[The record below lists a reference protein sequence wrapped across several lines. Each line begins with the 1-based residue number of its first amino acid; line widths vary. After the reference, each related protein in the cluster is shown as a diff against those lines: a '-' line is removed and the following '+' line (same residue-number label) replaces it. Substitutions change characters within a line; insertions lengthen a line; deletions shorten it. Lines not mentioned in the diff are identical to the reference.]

1 MCRQV
6 EGEDGIIS
14 VPLQARRPA
23 PVLSLPAHIDVGD
36 VIVGN
41 AQVGLLA
48 CCHSCCGLS
57 AICAVNANLGDLPAQ
72 QFAAWR

>member
-1 MCRQV
+1 MCLQV

-23 PVLSLPAHIDVGD
+23 PVLSLPPHIDVGD

-41 AQVGLLA
+41 TQVGPLS
-48 CCHSCCGLS
+48 CWHSCRYLC
-57 AICAVNANLGDLPAQ
+57 CQCQCQLGPQL
-72 QFAAWR
+72 AAWG